1 MGGAE
6 ELPTG
11 VGNCICVYVYN
22 NNIHIRSM
30 YVHNMCI
37 CNYVFVQYVRT

>member
-1 MGGAE
+1 MGEAE

-22 NNIHIRSM
+22 NNIHIRS
-30 YVHNMCI
+30 
-37 CNYVFVQYVRT
+37 YVRTQYVYT